1 MIETKEEKNVFD
13 QIIDMGNYGFKKMEI
28 FKSKAR
34 EILGRSNDQS
44 QYVENLEY
52 NPNQI
57 HDVVTAYKSLK
68 QVMQKS
74 SGLLSN
80 KMDLPL
86 NAGYLKRT
94 IATQQ
99 QSRVNRMNPDLL
111 KYSLAIP
118 SKFEILTNTSL

>member
-1 MIETKEEKNVFD
+1 
-13 QIIDMGNYGFKKMEI
+13 MGNYGFKKMEI

>member
-1 MIETKEEKNVFD
+1 
-13 QIIDMGNYGFKKMEI
+13 MGNYGFKKMEI

-74 SGLLSN
+74 SGLLSK

-94 IATQQ
+94 
-99 QSRVNRMNPDLL
+99 MNPDLL